1 VRQETPVKT
10 YPARRWAV
18 LCILAAGAGLLVW
31 RAMELTLTDKAFL
44 QEQGDARYLR
54 VVTVPAHRGMILD
67 RNGEPL
73 AVSTPVDSVWADPS
87 ELAAQR
93 ERWPA
98 LAKLLGMKMEQVHRL
113 LAGRMDR
120 EFVYIKRHVHP
131 ELASRVKALGITGL
145 GLRREYRRYYP
156 TGEVSAHI
164 VGFTNVDDVGQ
175 EGIELAYEDWLR
187 GRPGSKRVVRD
198 RLGQIVED
206 VESIRA
212 PQAGRDLDLS
222 LDRRIQYL
230 AYRELKAAVKRHRA
244 RAGSL
249 VVLDVATGEVL
260 AMVNQPSYNPNSR
273 SGPVTARFRNR
284 AVTDVFEPGSTV
296 KPFTVAA
303 ALERGTYSPDSV
315 IDTSPGFF
323 KVGRYTV
330 RDFRN
335 YGAIDVRTVIKKS
348 SNVGASKIA
357 LSLPPERLWRTFSD
371 VGFGTETGI
380 RFPGEAT
387 GVLTDYRHWGEVRQ
401 VTLSYGYGLS
411 VTALQLARAYGVLG
425 ADGELRPVSLLRVA
439 EAPPGRRVLSRKIA
453 RQVRRMLEGVVAEGG
468 TGVRARVPGYRVAG
482 KTGTVK
488 KIAEGGYAEDRYV
501 AIFAGMAPASRPRL
515 VVVAVVDE
523 PGSEQYYGGQ
533 VAAPLFARVM
543 AEALRLLAIPPDDYL
558 GVGRRIAQAAS
569 PALVAEDTGAVQ

>member
-1 VRQETPVKT
+1 VKQETPVKT
-10 YPARRWAV
+10 YAARRWAV
-18 LCILAAGAGLLVW
+18 LGILAAGAGLLAW
-31 RAMELTLTDKAFL
+31 RAMDLTLTHKDFL
-44 QEQGDARYLR
+44 QEQGDARFLR
-54 VVTVPAHRGMILD
+54 VVTMPAHRGMIFD

-93 ERWPA
+93 DRWPA
-98 LAKLLGMKMEQVHRL
+98 LARLLGMKTEQVHRL
-113 LAGRMDR
+113 VAGRMDR

-131 ELASRVKALGITGL
+131 ELASRVRALGITGL

-156 TGEVSAHI
+156 TGEVAAHM

-187 GRPGSKRVVRD
+187 GTPGSKRVVRD

-273 SGPVTARFRNR
+273 GGRNAARCRNR

-296 KPFTVAA
+296 KPFTIAA
-303 ALERGTYSPDSV
+303 ALELGTYGPDSV

-323 KVGRYTV
+323 QVGRYTV

-335 YGAIDVRTVIKKS
+335 YGAIDVRTVLKKS

-357 LSLPPERLWRTFSD
+357 LSLAPERLWRTFSD

-387 GVLTDYRHWGEVRQ
+387 GILTDYSRWGEVNQ

-425 ADGELRPVSLLRVA
+425 ADGELRPASLLRVA
-439 EAPPGRRVLSRKIA
+439 EAPPGRRVLSRQNA
-453 RQVRRMLEGVVAEGG
+453 RQVRRMLEGVLAEGG

-501 AIFAGMAPASRPRL
+501 AIFAGVAPASRPRL

-543 AEALRLLAIPPDDYL
+543 AESLRLLAVPPDDYL
-558 GVGRRIAQAAS
+558 GVGQRVAQATS
-569 PALVAEDTGAVQ
+569 PGLVADDAEAVQ

>member
-1 VRQETPVKT
+1 VKQETPVKT
-10 YPARRWAV
+10 YAARRWAV
-18 LCILAAGAGLLVW
+18 LGILAAGAGLLVW
-31 RAMELTLTDKAFL
+31 RAMDLTLTHKDFL

-54 VVTVPAHRGMILD
+54 VVTMPAHRGMILD

-93 ERWPA
+93 DRWPA
-98 LAKLLGMKMEQVHRL
+98 LAKLLGMKAEQVHRL
-113 LAGRMDR
+113 VAGRMDR
-120 EFVYIKRHVHP
+120 EFVYLKRHVHP
-131 ELASRVKALGITGL
+131 ELASRVRALGITGL

-156 TGEVSAHI
+156 TGEVAAHM

-175 EGIELAYEDWLR
+175 EGIELAYEDWLH
-187 GRPGSKRVVRD
+187 GTPGSKRVVRD

-273 SGPVTARFRNR
+273 GGRNAARFRNR

-296 KPFTVAA
+296 KPFTIAA
-303 ALERGTYSPDSV
+303 GLELGTYGPDTV

-323 KVGRYTV
+323 QVGRYTV
-330 RDFRN
+330 RDIRN

-357 LSLPPERLWRTFSD
+357 LSLAPERLWRMFSD
-371 VGFGTETGI
+371 VGFGTETGV
-380 RFPGEAT
+380 RFPGEAL
-387 GVLTDYRHWGEVRQ
+387 GILTDYTRWGEIHQ
-401 VTLSYGYGLS
+401 ATLSYGYGLS

-425 ADGELRPVSLLRVA
+425 ADGELRPVSLLRVE
-439 EAPPGRRVLSRKIA
+439 EAPPGRRVLSRQSA
-453 RQVRRMLEGVVAEGG
+453 QQVRRMLEGVLAEGG

-523 PGSEQYYGGQ
+523 PGSAQYYGGQ

-558 GVGRRIAQAAS
+558 GVGQRVAQATS
-569 PALVAEDTGAVQ
+569 PGLVADDTEAVQ

>member
-1 VRQETPVKT
+1 MRQETPVKT

-156 TGEVSAHI
+156 TGEVSAHM

-558 GVGRRIAQAAS
+558 GVGQRIAQAAS

>member
-1 VRQETPVKT
+1 MKQETPVKT
-10 YPARRWAV
+10 YAARRWAV
-18 LCILAAGAGLLVW
+18 LGILAAGAGLLVW
-31 RAMELTLTDKAFL
+31 RAMDLTLTHKDFL

-54 VVTVPAHRGMILD
+54 VVTMPAHRGMILD

-93 ERWPA
+93 DRWPA
-98 LAKLLGMKMEQVHRL
+98 LAKLLGMKAEQVHRL
-113 LAGRMDR
+113 VAGRMDR
-120 EFVYIKRHVHP
+120 EFVYLKRHVHP
-131 ELASRVKALGITGL
+131 ELASRVRALGITGL

-156 TGEVSAHI
+156 TGEVAAHM

-175 EGIELAYEDWLR
+175 EGIELAYEDWLH
-187 GRPGSKRVVRD
+187 GTPGSKRVVRD

-273 SGPVTARFRNR
+273 GGRNAARFRNR

-296 KPFTVAA
+296 KPFTIAA
-303 ALERGTYSPDSV
+303 GLELGTYGPDTV

-323 KVGRYTV
+323 QVGRYTV
-330 RDFRN
+330 RDIRN

-357 LSLPPERLWRTFSD
+357 LSLAPERLWRMFSD
-371 VGFGTETGI
+371 VGFGTETGV
-380 RFPGEAT
+380 RFPGEAL
-387 GVLTDYRHWGEVRQ
+387 GILTDYTRWGEIHQ
-401 VTLSYGYGLS
+401 ATLSYGYGLS

-425 ADGELRPVSLLRVA
+425 ADGELRPVSLLRVE
-439 EAPPGRRVLSRKIA
+439 EAPPGRRVLSRQSA
-453 RQVRRMLEGVVAEGG
+453 QQVRRMLEGVLAEGG

-523 PGSEQYYGGQ
+523 PGSAQYYGGQ

-558 GVGRRIAQAAS
+558 GVGQRVAQATS
-569 PALVAEDTGAVQ
+569 PGLVADDTEAVQ